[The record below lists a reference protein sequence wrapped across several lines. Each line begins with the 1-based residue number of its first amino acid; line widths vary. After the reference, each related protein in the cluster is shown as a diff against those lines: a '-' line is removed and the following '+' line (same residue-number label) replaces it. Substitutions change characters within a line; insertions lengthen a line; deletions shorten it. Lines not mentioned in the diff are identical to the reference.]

1 MPVLVSIAQNSQ
13 VYMYKPRMGPPI
25 WGGRIKMTSEI
36 WQMGKMGNLG
46 ERKWTCQTKKEG
58 AERGE
63 NGPVFCLEA
72 VDKSVVQP
80 HQHGSMH
87 TAGKRKGLAKSNT
100 GRMHM
105 ETRL

>member
-1 MPVLVSIAQNSQ
+1 MRENEQRKFFVQTKKVS
-13 VYMYKPRMGPPI
+13 
-25 WGGRIKMTSEI
+25 
-36 WQMGKMGNLG
+36 
-46 ERKWTCQTKKEG
+46 CQTKKEG

-63 NGPVFCLEA
+63 NCTVFCLEA
-72 VDKSVVQP
+72 VDKSVIQP

-87 TAGKRKGLAKSNT
+87 TAGKRKGLAKSNP